1 MAELSG
7 IAGYLIIIFLLFA
20 VFSSA
25 WALVTLKDLK
35 EKVAKTEKKISVLLG
50 QEEETSEDL
59 NHRIAALKKSTE
71 DTVNQLLTKFNG
83 ILEKVNTSLKETR
96 KSVLGETSH
105 LIESTQASMKASM
118 KASINKTQDA
128 INRGVTDSRKELQG
142 LSLKLENLSKDVQ
155 RMKIDLQER
164 TIDLEL

>member
-1 MAELSG
+1 MAGISG
-7 IAGYLIIIFLLFA
+7 IAGYLIIILLLFA

-25 WALVTLKDLK
+25 WALVTLKGLK
-35 EKVAKTEKKISVLLG
+35 EKVAEIERKISVLQG

-59 NHRIAALKKSTE
+59 NQRIAALKKSTE

-96 KSVLGETSH
+96 NSVLGETSH
-105 LIESTQASMKASM
+105 LIEKTQASMKAS
-118 KASINKTQDA
+118 INETQDA
-128 INRGVTDSRKELQG
+128 INRGVRDSRKELQEF
-142 LSLKLENLSKDVQ
+142 SQKLEDLSKDIQ

>member
-35 EKVAKTEKKISVLLG
+35 EKVAKTEKKISVLQG

-59 NHRIAALKKSTE
+59 NHRIAALKKSTD
-71 DTVNQLLTKFNG
+71 DTLNQLLTKVSG

-96 KSVLGETSH
+96 KSILGETSDV
-105 LIESTQASMKASM
+105 INSTQTSIR
-118 KASINKTQDA
+118 ASIKETQHA
-128 INRGVTDSRKELQG
+128 LNRKVMDTRKELQG
-142 LSLKLENLSKDVQ
+142 FSQKLGDLSKDVQ

-164 TIDLEL
+164 TIDFEL